1 MAAKRLSQ
9 DEQAFN
15 EFVHE
20 LQAIAIAT
28 ECTMFML
35 TSAQGERIT
44 PEHTMVDGII
54 ELTDHLMGWAAESFL
69 QVVKFRGS
77 AFLRGLHAFKITS
90 DGIVVHPRIEALLA
104 RPSRPDPGRHPPDT
118 ERRGPA

>member
-1 MAAKRLSQ
+1 MIDGIVAARRVAE

-28 ECTMFML
+28 DCTVFML
-35 TSAQGERIT
+35 TSARGVHIT

-54 ELTDHLMGWAAESFL
+54 ELFDQLSGWAAESSL

-77 AFLRGLHAFKITS
+77 AFYAGDTPSRSPATASLFTPALRRYWLSLHA
-90 DGIVVHPRIEALLA
+90 
-104 RPSRPDPGRHPPDT
+104 
-118 ERRGPA
+118 